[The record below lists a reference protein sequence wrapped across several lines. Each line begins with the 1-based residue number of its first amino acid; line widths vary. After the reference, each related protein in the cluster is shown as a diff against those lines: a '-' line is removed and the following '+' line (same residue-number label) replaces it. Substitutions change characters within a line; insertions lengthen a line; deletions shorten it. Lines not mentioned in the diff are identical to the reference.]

1 MCKSKLYVLNL
12 NLPMNDKNIDPL
24 KSTVLDQFVRQKDI
38 VVFFS
43 DGRGVENSLFIF
55 VDLLARN
62 RFVIVL
68 PLYEL
73 LKQSSRI

>member
-1 MCKSKLYVLNL
+1 MCKSKLYVL